1 MQTLILNHYPPVIQQ
16 IREIQQ
22 IANAEDIEFSKLNR
36 AIDRVIKNMFIFTSD
51 ETGVARFEAILGI
64 IPKKGQTL
72 DDRKLYIL
80 LLQNRRKMSLQE
92 MRKLLSENAGEIELI
107 ADYEKEEITVKV
119 GKDVINIGMLFEMLN
134 DIIPLHILIFFG
146 MEIAVITEFKEMAKE
161 LVLET
166 TAKWEKSPC
175 KWYLDGSVKL
185 DGSRLLNGAALE
197 PPIITEIEME
207 NTIETATDTFEDAE
221 LTAQKNLWYLD
232 GSVKLDGSRLLN
244 AEIYE
249 EVI

>member
-1 MQTLILNHYPPVIQQ
+1 
-16 IREIQQ
+16 
-22 IANAEDIEFSKLNR
+22 
-36 AIDRVIKNMFIFTSD
+36 
-51 ETGVARFEAILGI
+51 
-64 IPKKGQTL
+64 
-72 DDRKLYIL
+72 
-80 LLQNRRKMSLQE
+80 

>member
-1 MQTLILNHYPPVIQQ
+1 
-16 IREIQQ
+16 
-22 IANAEDIEFSKLNR
+22 
-36 AIDRVIKNMFIFTSD
+36 
-51 ETGVARFEAILGI
+51 
-64 IPKKGQTL
+64 
-72 DDRKLYIL
+72 
-80 LLQNRRKMSLQE
+80 
-92 MRKLLSENAGEIELI
+92 
-107 ADYEKEEITVKV
+107 
-119 GKDVINIGMLFEMLN
+119 
-134 DIIPLHILIFFG
+134 

-166 TAKWEKSPC
+166 TAKWEKSTC

>member
-64 IPKKGQTL
+64 I
-72 DDRKLYIL
+72 L

-92 MRKLLSENAGEIELI
+92 IRKLLSENAGEIELI